1 MLKSNKKVTK
11 VKPMT
16 NDTRDQLQFNL
27 PRDYLLDKRIKP
39 KDVFDGWHTQQ
50 AQVSK
55 KTKKTTKTK
64 KK

>member
-39 KDVFDGWHTQQ
+39 KDVFDGWHTQ
-50 AQVSK
+50 VSK

>member
-39 KDVFDGWHTQQ
+39 KDVFDGWSST
-50 AQVSK
+50 QVSK